1 MASMASRP
9 PTTYNEFVSRFPSL
23 GKSWELMHEAG
34 EAAGPLSERER
45 QLIKLGISIGAL
57 REGAVHSA
65 VRKARASGI
74 KREEIEQVAAISAT
88 TIGLPSAVAAWTWV
102 RGAGPEKA
110 TKKKPNGKKR

>member
-1 MASMASRP
+1 MAPRTP
-9 PTTYNEFVSRFPSL
+9 KTYNEFVSRFPSL

-34 EAAGPLSERER
+34 EEAGPLTERER

-102 RGAGPEKA
+102 REAGPEKPKRKSGR
-110 TKKKPNGKKR
+110 KKA

>member
-1 MASMASRP
+1 MASMAPRP

-34 EAAGPLSERER
+34 EAAGPLTDRER

-65 VRKARASGI
+65 VRKARAAGI

-102 RGAGPEKA
+102 REVAPHKPKRKAG
-110 TKKKPNGKKR
+110 GKKR

>member
-1 MASMASRP
+1 MAPRP
-9 PTTYNEFVSRFPSL
+9 PKTYNEFVSRFPSL

-34 EAAGPLSERER
+34 EEAGPLTERER

-102 RGAGPEKA
+102 REAGPEK
-110 TKKKPNGKKR
+110 TKRKSGRKKG

>member
-1 MASMASRP
+1 MAPRP

-34 EAAGPLSERER
+34 EEAGPLTERER

-74 KREEIEQVAAISAT
+74 KREEIEQVAAIAAT

-102 RGAGPEKA
+102 REVGPEKPKRKA
-110 TKKKPNGKKR
+110 GAKKH